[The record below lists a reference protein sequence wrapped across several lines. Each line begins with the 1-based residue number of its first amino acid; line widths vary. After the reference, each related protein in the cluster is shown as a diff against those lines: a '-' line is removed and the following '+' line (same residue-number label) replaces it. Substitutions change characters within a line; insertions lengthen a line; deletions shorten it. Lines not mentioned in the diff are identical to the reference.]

1 MSTEYSVQHFDS
13 LVLVTGVS
21 GAGKSTAMHLLSDT
35 GYYVVDN
42 LPVPLLPNFLA
53 FSAGAGARF
62 RKTALLLDIDSAEA
76 QQLLMPLLA
85 TRSRAAGK
93 VELIFLDADTAV
105 VVRRYSETRRPHP
118 AFDPDQDDSIQ
129 DAIFRERERLQP
141 VKEQAD
147 LVLDTSDFT
156 VHELKRRLR
165 EFLGSLGVQNSYA
178 LRVNFLSFGFKHG
191 VPIDCD
197 LVVDVRFLTNP
208 HFVDSLRSLTGKD
221 EQVREYVF
229 RSPDAGEF
237 VNRYKELLMFL
248 LPRYQLEGKAYVNIG
263 IGCTGGQHRSVAI
276 AEALSEALITE
287 AGGAATDQ
295 SNYLVS
301 VHHRDLE

>member
-1 MSTEYSVQHFDS
+1 
-13 LVLVTGVS
+13 
-21 GAGKSTAMHLLSDT
+21 MHLLSDT

-42 LPVPLLPNFLA
+42 LPVPLLGNFLA

-76 QQLLMPLLA
+76 QQLLMPLLHV
-85 TRSRAAGK
+85 RGSAAGK
-93 VELIFLDADTAV
+93 VQLVFLDADTDV

-141 VKEQAD
+141 IKERAD
-147 LVLDTSDFT
+147 LVLDTSDYT

-165 EFLGSLGVQNSYA
+165 EFLSSLGVQSSYT

-197 LVVDVRFLTNP
+197 LVADVRFLTNP
-208 HFVDSLRSLTGKD
+208 HFIDSLRSLTGKD
-221 EQVREYVF
+221 ERVREYVF
-229 RSPDAGEF
+229 RSPDATEF
-237 VNRYKELLMFL
+237 VNRYRDLLTFL
-248 LPRYQLEGKAYVNIG
+248 LPKYQIEGKAYVNIG

-276 AEALSEALITE
+276 AEALSQALSKAVCGSMKE
-287 AGGAATDQ
+287 Q
-295 SNYLVS
+295 PYLVS
-301 VHHRDLE
+301 VHHRDIRE

>member
-1 MSTEYSVQHFDS
+1 
-13 LVLVTGVS
+13 
-21 GAGKSTAMHLLSDT
+21 MHLLSDT

-42 LPVPLLPNFLA
+42 LPVPLLANFLS

-76 QQLLMPLLA
+76 QQLLMPLLQA
-85 TRSRAAGK
+85 RVFAAGK
-93 VELIFLDADTAV
+93 VQLIFLDADTAV

-141 VKEQAD
+141 VKERAD
-147 LVLDTSDFT
+147 LVLDTSDYT

-165 EFLGSLGVQNSYA
+165 EFLGSLGVQSSYG

-197 LVVDVRFLTNP
+197 LVADVRFLTNP

-221 EQVREYVF
+221 DRVREYVF
-229 RSPDAGEF
+229 RSPDATEF
-237 VNRYKELLMFL
+237 VNRYKDLLTFL
-248 LPRYQLEGKAYVNIG
+248 LPKYQLEGKAYVNIG

-276 AEALSEALITE
+276 AEALAQALSQPL
-287 AGGAATDQ
+287 GGSTKDQ
-295 SNYLVS
+295 HYLVS
-301 VHHRDLE
+301 VHHRDIRE

>member
-42 LPVPLLPNFLA
+42 LPAPLLAGFLE
-53 FSAGAGARF
+53 FSAGAGPRF

-76 QQLLMPLLA
+76 QLLIMPLLQK
-85 TRSRAAGK
+85 TSPSSRN
-93 VELIFLDADTAV
+93 VQLVFLDAETSV

-141 VKEQAD
+141 VKERAD
-147 LVLDTSDFT
+147 LVLDTSDCT

-165 EFLGSLGVQNSYA
+165 EFLSSLGVQSSFV
-178 LRVNFLSFGFKHG
+178 LRINFLSFGFKYG

-197 LVVDVRFLTNP
+197 LVADVRFLTNP
-208 HFVDSLRSLTGKD
+208 HFVESLRCLTGQD
-221 EQVREYVF
+221 SRVREYVF
-229 RSPDAGEF
+229 RSPDAAEF
-237 VNRYKELLMFL
+237 VNRYSELLAFL
-248 LPRYQLEGKAYVNIG
+248 LPKYQLEGKAYVNIG

-276 AEALSEALITE
+276 AEALSKTLSENLRSPMAN
-287 AGGAATDQ
+287 Q
-295 SNYLVS
+295 PYLVS
-301 VHHRDLE
+301 VHHRDIK

>member
-1 MSTEYSVQHFDS
+1 MSTEYLVQHFDS

-42 LPVPLLPNFLA
+42 LPVPLLASFLK
-53 FSAGAGARF
+53 FSEGAGSRF
-62 RKTALLLDIDSAEA
+62 RKTALLVDIDSAEN
-76 QQLLMPLLA
+76 QQLLMPLFDA
-85 TRSRAAGK
+85 RASAAPN
-93 VELIFLDADTAV
+93 VRLIFLDADTSV

-118 AFDPDQDDSIQ
+118 AFDPEQDDSIQ

-141 VKEQAD
+141 IKERAD
-147 LVLDTSDFT
+147 LVLDTSDCT

-165 EFLGSLGVQNSYA
+165 EFLGTLGTPMSNCG
-178 LRVNFLSFGFKHG
+178 LRVNFLSFGFKYG

-197 LVVDVRFLTNP
+197 LVADVRFLTNP
-208 HFVDSLRSLTGKD
+208 HFVESLRTLTGRD
-221 EQVREYVF
+221 EAVRAYVF
-229 RSPDAGEF
+229 QSEDAGEF
-237 VNRYKELLMFL
+237 VNRYRDLLAFL

-276 AEALSEALITE
+276 AEALY
-287 AGGAATDQ
+287 AAMT
-295 SNYLVS
+295 NEPYLMS
-301 VHHRDLE
+301 VRHRDIK

>member
-1 MSTEYSVQHFDS
+1 MSAEFSVQHFDS

-42 LPVPLLPNFLA
+42 LPAPLLANFLV

-76 QQLLMPLLA
+76 QQLLMPLLQ
-85 TRSRAAGK
+85 SRDSAAGK
-93 VELIFLDADTAV
+93 VQLVFLDADTGV

-118 AFDPDQDDSIQ
+118 AFDADHDDSIQ

-141 VKEQAD
+141 IKERAD
-147 LVLDTSDFT
+147 LVLDTSDYT

-165 EFLGSLGVQNSYA
+165 EFLSSLGVQSSYA

-191 VPIDCD
+191 VPLDCD
-197 LVVDVRFLTNP
+197 LVADVRFLTNP

-221 EQVREYVF
+221 QRVREFVF
-229 RSPDAGEF
+229 RSPDATEF
-237 VNRYKELLMFL
+237 VNRYANLLIFL
-248 LPRYQLEGKAYVNIG
+248 LPKYQLEGKAYVNIG

-276 AEALSEALITE
+276 AEALSQALSKAI
-287 AGGAATDQ
+287 GGSGKDQ
-295 SNYLVS
+295 LYLVS
-301 VHHRDLE
+301 VHHRDSQG